1 MVEKDSPQAAVPE
14 RIGDHEIVSLL
25 GQGPRGA
32 VHLGKESEDA
42 DPVAIKTL
50 TVDPAADPDF
60 VTRLK
65 DVSRVSSSYVA
76 RTLDAGVQD
85 GLLYVVR
92 EHVEG
97 RSLAETVAA
106 DGPLTGDALE
116 RVAVGM
122 LTALTA
128 VHLAG
133 FAHRGLTPSNVIL
146 TGEGLRVTDIEI
158 GDPAGEIGYRA
169 PEQLNG
175 LQYGPYA
182 DVFAWAAT
190 VVFAATG
197 SAPFGQDA
205 HAVLTDEPVV
215 DGLPDP
221 LRQTVLAALSKDVS
235 GRPTTYTALLRL
247 LGDDKAPMP
256 AAPIDGV
263 LMQMPSSPMPP
274 SQLPPSDP
282 ADLVTMVDGQ
292 PPVPGQ
298 PPLPGQ
304 PPVPGGPPV
313 LPLAIEGA
321 PIPNGPMHPGPMA
334 NGPIPNGPIPNGPMP
349 NGPVPNGPVPNGPV
363 PNGPMANGPVPN
375 GPMAHDPMQPGPFL
389 PGVPPQGPMGH
400 EPMQP
405 APMQP
410 APMQHLP
417 MDDEPVQGV
426 PVQYPPVPVQAA
438 WGPPPGPQ
446 NPSAE
451 PAQPAMAGAGSTGPA
466 RKPFPIGLVAG
477 VVAVMLLSAIG
488 LWGAS
493 RYSSNVTFEPAA
505 AAGSASPTSG
515 AAAAAQKAVTAVPTQ
530 PQAEVTAPWATTPSP
545 DDDGVGP
552 LVLND
557 DTSADPPQVPVLTTV
572 PTPTAAQQLTVPT
585 IQPTVQERKTTKEPE
600 PTATVTRT
608 VTPTPSA
615 TQTQQPTETPTQRP
629 NGKPTQKPSETPTPS
644 PTASG
649 TTTATQTAIPTA
661 SQQPTQT
668 QKPTQQ
674 PTQTQKPTQK
684 PTQEPEPTEE
694 PEPTPTAKPN
704 PYTPTQVCGSGFV
717 VQRSTSYTGGA
728 TYQLYNNS
736 TGQNCVVTLKSGPD
750 VGKATPVS
758 ATLEVQGGPSNTD
771 RGNYEYYA
779 GPVKLLAKGKC
790 VRYSGSAGIGNTQVD
805 WANCG

>member
-1 MVEKDSPQAAVPE
+1 M
-14 RIGDHEIVSLL
+14 SLL

-133 FAHRGLTPSNVIL
+133 FAHRGLTPNNVIL

-205 HAVLTDEPVV
+205 HAVLTDEPEV

-256 AAPIDGV
+256 AAPIEGV
-263 LMQMPSSPMPP
+263 PVQAPIGGVPV
-274 SQLPPSDP
+274 PPSDP
-282 ADLVTMVDGQ
+282 AELTLIDGQ

-298 PPLPGQ
+298 PP
-304 PPVPGGPPV
+304 V
-313 LPLAIEGA
+313 LPLAIEGV
-321 PIPNGPMHPGPMA
+321 PIPNGPMM
-334 NGPIPNGPIPNGPMP
+334 NGPIPNGPIPNGPMM
-349 NGPVPNGPVPNGPV
+349 NGPV
-363 PNGPMANGPVPN
+363 PNGPMG
-375 GPMAHDPMQPGPFL
+375 HDPMQPGPFV

-405 APMQP
+405 G
-410 APMQHLP
+410 PMQHLP
-417 MDDEPVQGV
+417 MNDEPVQGV

-446 NPSAE
+446 NPPVE
-451 PAQPAMAGAGSTGPA
+451 PAQPATAGAGGTGPA

-505 AAGSASPTSG
+505 AAGSASPSSG
-515 AAAAAQKAVTAVPTQ
+515 AAAAAQQAVTAVPTQ
-530 PQAEVTAPWATTPSP
+530 PQPEVTAPWATTPSP

-552 LVLND
+552 LVLPND
-557 DTSADPPQVPVLTTV
+557 DTSADNPQVPVLTSV

-615 TQTQQPTETPTQRP
+615 TQTQQPTETPTQKP
-629 NGKPTQKPSETPTPS
+629 NGKPTEKPTQKPTETPTPT
-644 PTASG
+644 PTA
-649 TTTATQTAIPTA
+649 TPTPTVT
-661 SQQPTQT
+661 QQPTQT

-674 PTQTQKPTQK
+674 PTQTQPQK
-684 PTQEPEPTEE
+684 PTKEPEPTEE
-694 PEPTPTAKPN
+694 PEPTAAPSKPN

-717 VQRSTSYTGGA
+717 VQRSTSFTGGT
-728 TYQLYNNS
+728 TYQLYNS
-736 TGQNCVVTLKSGPD
+736 GTGQNCVVTLKSGPD
-750 VGKATPVS
+750 VGKSTPVS

-790 VRYSGSAGIGNTQVD
+790 VRYSGSSGPGNTQVD